1 MRASARDHLDNDR
14 LSRILM
20 VQGNIYARIQMSEY
34 S

>member
-1 MRASARDHLDNDR
+1 MRAVARDHLDNGR

-20 VQGNIYARIQMSEY
+20 VQGNIYARIHIGEY